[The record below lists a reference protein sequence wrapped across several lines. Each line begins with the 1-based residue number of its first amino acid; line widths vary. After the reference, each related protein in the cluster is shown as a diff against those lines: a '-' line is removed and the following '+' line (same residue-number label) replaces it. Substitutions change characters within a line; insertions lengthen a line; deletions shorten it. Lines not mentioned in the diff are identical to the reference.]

1 MQGGSR
7 ERVPVNIK
15 LFYILAKMGKITLV
29 MFN

>member
-7 ERVPVNIK
+7 ERVRINIK
-15 LFYILAKMGKITLV
+15 LFYILAKMVKMTLA